1 MPEGSPST
9 LYQVL
14 STKYKFMHNFRKL
27 DIWNDS
33 MDMTVHVYKLISKFP
48 NEEKYNLSSQIKRCA
63 VSVPSNIAEGAG
75 RNSDGEFGH
84 FLGISNASA
93 YELETQLIISE
104 KLGLIQETELQ
115 AVMANLH
122 SLQKRIFSLI
132 QSLKNK
138 KG

>member
-1 MPEGSPST
+1 MRESLFPLLNT
-9 LYQVL
+9 LYQ
-14 STKYKFMHNFRKL
+14 KQIMHNFRKL

-33 MDMTVHVYKLISKFP
+33 MDLTVQVYKLVSKFP
-48 NEEKYNLSSQIKRCA
+48 NEEKYNLTSQIRRCA

-84 FLGISNASA
+84 FLGIANASA

-104 KLGLIQETELQ
+104 KLGLIPDAELS
-115 AVMANLH
+115 VIIANIH

-132 QSLKNK
+132 QSLKSK
-138 KG
+138 SKE